1 MAPLP
6 GGTIHGISDAEIVV
20 WLKAW
25 LEPEVLVPI
34 LATIV
39 VLIVGIVV
47 ICVTLARRHQPQRLR
62 GQKDVYCMYTVA
74 WQSQLFL
81 ILSTSLIFQEFKF
94 HIQFLYK
101 INLHNDITINLFHTS
116 NLTICLTI
124 YQNHHNITNN
134 KAMHLLYVL
143 IC

>member
-1 MAPLP
+1 MTEKVIFLLIIFFSLQIGTVAPLP
-6 GGTIHGISDAEIVV
+6 GSGISSITNAEIPV

-74 WQSQLFL
+74 
-81 ILSTSLIFQEFKF
+81 
-94 HIQFLYK
+94 
-101 INLHNDITINLFHTS
+101 
-116 NLTICLTI
+116 
-124 YQNHHNITNN
+124 
-134 KAMHLLYVL
+134 
-143 IC
+143 